1 MRALQPQ
8 TSLWVLAK
16 ARCRGEHHW
25 ARNASDLPPEVQ
37 DRPRIAKAALG
48 RSSPPRQTACAP
60 VRVSM
65 TSISSEVV
73 GEDEAFSARAIL
85 PLSGDSAT
93 PAIRGSTEEW
103 PVRVV
108 PCPDSRPPLSWTSG
122 LGWLA
127 SDGGKLSSTRNP

>member
-73 GEDEAFSARAIL
+73 EEDEAFSPRAIL
-85 PLSGDSAT
+85 PLSADTAT
-93 PAIRGSTEEW
+93 PSTQ
-103 PVRVV
+103 
-108 PCPDSRPPLSWTSG
+108 
-122 LGWLA
+122 A
-127 SDGGKLSSTRNP
+127 SPQHSP